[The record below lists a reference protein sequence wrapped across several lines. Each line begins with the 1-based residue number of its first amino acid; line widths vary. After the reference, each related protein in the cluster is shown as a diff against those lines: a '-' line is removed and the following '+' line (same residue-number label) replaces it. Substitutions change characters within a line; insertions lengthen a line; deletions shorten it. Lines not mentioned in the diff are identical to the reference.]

1 MCANPGPGEATGSW
15 PISAGPL
22 PGVTGRGAGVRLGN
36 RPADSRRP
44 ERASWQVDAVD
55 TGQERR
61 NRRRSVRQLWR
72 RFIVAIRE
80 GDEHMVEQAV
90 LQLAGRRKI
99 FAPLALIV
107 GAFVMLFSALRLLV
121 TNWRLMLVQALPALL
136 IWAVTLDL
144 KAHVL
149 HGKEFNVVR
158 GPIVVVLF
166 VLAVLV
172 TIGAFF
178 LNAAFAFAISQPG
191 APDLKAGFRQA
202 RRHARAV
209 IGWGTLIGLALGVAA
224 ILVPRWG
231 LRWFALSLGIV
242 LAVMMVCYV
251 AVPAR
256 IVGVQIAKPADM
268 TGRRDKLAA
277 TALAGLVSGIIC
289 TPPYVISRVGEGLL
303 GSGSLFAFGVALI
316 VIGLTLEAGAT
327 GAVKA
332 IKVSAKLLGN
342 RSSAAPGGQA
352 DGTTLAWA
360 TKTSNQPPGTPE
372 SKIDDQLGTGQ

>member
-1 MCANPGPGEATGSW
+1 
-15 PISAGPL
+15 
-22 PGVTGRGAGVRLGN
+22 
-36 RPADSRRP
+36 
-44 ERASWQVDAVD
+44 VDAVD
-55 TGQERR
+55 IEQARR
-61 NRRRSVRQLWR
+61 SRRRSVGQLWR
-72 RFIVAIRE
+72 RLIVAIRD
-80 GDEHMVEQAV
+80 GDEHTVEQAV
-90 LQLAGRRKI
+90 LQLAERRKI

-121 TNWRLMLVQALPALL
+121 TNWRLMLVQTLPALL

-149 HGKEFNVVR
+149 HGKEFNIVR

-178 LNAAFAFAISQPG
+178 LNAAFAFTISRPG
-191 APDLKAGFRQA
+191 PPDLKAGFRQA

-209 IGWGTLIGLALGVAA
+209 IGWGTVIGLALGFAA

-231 LRWFALSLGIV
+231 LRWFALTLGIV

-256 IVGVQIAKPADM
+256 IVGVQTAKPADM
-268 TGRRDKLAA
+268 SGRRDKLAA
-277 TALAGLVSGIIC
+277 TALAGLIGGIIC

-303 GSGSLFAFGVALI
+303 GSGSLFELGVALI

-332 IKVSAKLLGN
+332 IKVSAKLLGGQ
-342 RSSAAPGGQA
+342 SPAAAGQA
-352 DGTTLAWA
+352 DSATPAGATPAGA
-360 TKTSNQPPGTPE
+360 TKTSGQPPGAPD
-372 SKIDDQLGTGQ
+372 SKIGDQLGTGQLPRRAVRNRS

>member
-1 MCANPGPGEATGSW
+1 
-15 PISAGPL
+15 
-22 PGVTGRGAGVRLGN
+22 
-36 RPADSRRP
+36 
-44 ERASWQVDAVD
+44 VDAVD
-55 TGQERR
+55 TGQARR
-61 NRRRSVRQLWR
+61 NRRRSAGQLCR
-72 RFIVAIRE
+72 RLVVAIRD

-202 RRHARAV
+202 RRSARAV
-209 IGWGTLIGLALGVAA
+209 IGWGTVIGLALGVAA

-303 GSGSLFAFGVALI
+303 GNGSLFALGVALI

-332 IKVSAKLLGN
+332 IKVSAKLLGS
-342 RSSAAPGGQA
+342 RSPAAPGGQA
-352 DGTTLAWA
+352 DGATPTWA
-360 TKTSNQPPGTPE
+360 TKTSSQPPGTPE